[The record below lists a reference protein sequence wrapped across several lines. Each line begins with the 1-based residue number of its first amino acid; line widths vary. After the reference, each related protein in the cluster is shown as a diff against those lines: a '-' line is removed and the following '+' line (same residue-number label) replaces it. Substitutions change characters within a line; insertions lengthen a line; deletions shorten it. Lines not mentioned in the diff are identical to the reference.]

1 MDVFVSTQ
9 SRLLDLEREAE
20 VAQSQDQFATSDFK
34 DKSHFNRLVLKGSA
48 IKDVV
53 IDSSRTGLFGRTQF
67 TFKHKIPS
75 NPLPANSFSNGK
87 LVCNVYIDHHIH
99 KQAITRG
106 PRPMFGRVIF
116 INIKFFWFKEMFAET
131 WL

>member
-87 LVCNVYIDHHIH
+87 LVCNVLPDDHVQLYINVGLFLPLY
-99 KQAITRG
+99 K
-106 PRPMFGRVIF
+106 
-116 INIKFFWFKEMFAET
+116 NS
-131 WL
+131 

>member
-20 VAQSQDQFATSDFK
+20 VAQSQDQFATSDLK

-75 NPLPANSFSNGK
+75 NTLPANSFSNGK
-87 LVCNVYIDHHIH
+87 LVCNVRIIMYL
-99 KQAITRG
+99 
-106 PRPMFGRVIF
+106 
-116 INIKFFWFKEMFAET
+116 NIGLF
-131 WL
+131 LPLI

>member
-67 TFKHKIPS
+67 TFKHKIAS
-75 NPLPANSFSNGK
+75 NTLPANS
-87 LVCNVYIDHHIH
+87 C
-99 KQAITRG
+99 
-106 PRPMFGRVIF
+106 
-116 INIKFFWFKEMFAET
+116 FK
-131 WL
+131 